1 MGNWPWPKDTHEDR
15 LKRIID
21 SYRTALMD
29 ADPATCRI
37 LDARMAEYGQGW
49 IASGVIVDV
58 ERLATAQE
66 VSEEFDI
73 NPWNIHDWARRHP
86 DQIPK
91 RGKKDGKTLFRL
103 GDIIVYQAN
112 GGRR

>member
-1 MGNWPWPKDTHEDR
+1 MANWPWSRDTHEDR

-29 ADPATCRI
+29 VDPATCR
-37 LDARMAEYGQGW
+37 LVDARMAEYGQGW
-49 IASGVIVDV
+49 ISSDVIVDV
-58 ERLATAQE
+58 ERLVTAEE
-66 VSEEFDI
+66 VSQEFDI
-73 NPWNIHDWARRHP
+73 NPWNVHQWAHRHP

-103 GDIIVYQAN
+103 GDIIAYQVN
-112 GGRR
+112 DGCR

>member
-1 MGNWPWPKDTHEDR
+1 ME
-15 LKRIID
+15 
-21 SYRTALMD
+21 

-58 ERLATAQE
+58 ERLVTAQE

-73 NPWNIHDWARRHP
+73 NPWNVKDWARRHP

-91 RGKKDGKTLFRL
+91 RGSKSGKTLYRL
-103 GDIIVYQAN
+103 GDIIAYQAN